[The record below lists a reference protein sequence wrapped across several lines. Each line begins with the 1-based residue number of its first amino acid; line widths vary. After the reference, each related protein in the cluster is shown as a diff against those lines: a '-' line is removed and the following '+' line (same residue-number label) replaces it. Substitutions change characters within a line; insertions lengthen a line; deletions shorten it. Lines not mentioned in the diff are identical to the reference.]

1 MTREQQKEQFSI
13 AYVRAVAAAARVN
26 VYKFDVDDDSID
38 IGFATRITS
47 GRPSRPRL
55 EAQLKCS
62 AVIPEKNGVFQYPLL
77 LKNYNDLSGD
87 ELIPRVLIVLIV
99 PPKLDDWLTQDAD
112 QMIMR
117 KAAFWLDLAGSPE
130 SSNKTKVTV
139 AVPKAN
145 LFNPNAL
152 LKLLKAGTQT

>member
-1 MTREQQKEQFSI
+1 MTLEQQKEQFSI
-13 AYVRAVAAAARVN
+13 AYVRAVAAAAGVN
-26 VYKFDVDDDSID
+26 TYKHEVDDDSID
-38 IGFATRITS
+38 IGFTTKITS

-62 AVIPEKNGVFQYPLL
+62 AVIPEKNGVFRYPLL

-87 ELIPRVLIVLIV
+87 DLIPRVLIVLMV
-99 PPKLDDWLTQDAD
+99 PPKLDEWLTQDAD

-117 KAAFWLDLAGSPE
+117 KAAFWLDLTGLPE
-130 SSNKTKVTV
+130 SKNKKTVTV

-145 LFNPNAL
+145 LFSPNAL
-152 LKLLKAGTQT
+152 LKLLKAGTRT